1 MGLEWGYGGGN
12 GNKLASEVRQI
23 GHLSQFSPMDE
34 LSLDV
39 SWLESR
45 ADDEHS
51 PVEGWS
57 GLVEGLEWDKVGLE
71 WVRLGLLEELG

>member
-1 MGLEWGYGGGN
+1 
-12 GNKLASEVRQI
+12 
-23 GHLSQFSPMDE
+23 MDE